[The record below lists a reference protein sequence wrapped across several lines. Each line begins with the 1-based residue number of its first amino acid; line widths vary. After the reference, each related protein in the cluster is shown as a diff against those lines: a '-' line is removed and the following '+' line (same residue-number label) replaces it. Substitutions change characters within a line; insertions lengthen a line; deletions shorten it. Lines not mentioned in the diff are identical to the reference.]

1 MKKTLAEIVSLAM
14 VFTFVISLTPQSGIV
29 TVTPEVLADDY
40 GYIDG
45 DPLEYL
51 ESTGIMEGYEDGQLH
66 PERTL
71 TRAEFAAILC
81 RANPNVITNMLAH
94 KFSDLPETHWAYQ
107 YIQKSVNAGWLKGNT
122 DGTFTPD
129 ENITYE
135 QALTVMCRMANYIY
149 LYSPQYPNDYVAA
162 AIDYS
167 LADGVDCLIGEVINR
182 GHAARLIVNLINY
195 NNRCI
200 SLYEEGYGTSTKS
213 SQISNTAGPYY
224 AMGGVG
230 GGGALMVDSESATV
244 PSESFDVYYEEAV
257 EYYNTESYTANE
269 ENVFGN
275 AITSPLSTFSI
286 DTDTASY
293 SNMRRFILNGENIP
307 NGSIR
312 SEELINY
319 FDYAKAEI
327 EDGKPFGVNFAVSEC
342 PWNSE
347 NILAMITV
355 SGEELTKPKPSNIV
369 FLIDTSGSMYS
380 HNKLPLVKHSLAML
394 LDKLGEEDKISIV
407 TYASGTGVALE
418 PTPATEK
425 EKILSIIDNLQA
437 GGSTAGASGI
447 NLAYEQAEKFKVE
460 GNNRIILCTDGD
472 FNVGIS
478 SDGDL
483 QKLIEEK
490 RESGIFL
497 SVLGFGM
504 GNYKDSKMEILA
516 DKGNGTYAYID
527 NLREAKKV
535 LVDEMPKTIYT
546 IAKDVKIQV
555 EFNPE
560 TVSEY
565 RLVGYENRV
574 LNNEDFDN
582 DKKDAGEL
590 GSGATVTVL
599 YEIVPADG
607 GETRQLKYQ
616 DRVTTGSD
624 DLMTVKIRHKMPEG
638 SESILSEYPVSAE
651 ITEMTDDFKFASS
664 VAMFGMILNDSE
676 YKGTTTLDY
685 VIELARQGIGNDPYG
700 IRNEFVQLVDLYRY
714 NN

>member
-1 MKKTLAEIVSLAM
+1 MKKTLAIILSMALIFSIPLSFNGGTAG
-14 VFTFVISLTPQSGIV
+14 ITPYVRAEGII
-29 TVTPEVLADDY
+29 E
-40 GYIDG
+40 G
-45 DPLEYL
+45 DPLKYL
-51 ESTGIMEGYEDGQLH
+51 ESVGIMEGYEDGKLH

-81 RANPNVITNMLAH
+81 RAYPDVITHQLAYM
-94 KFSDLPETHWAYQ
+94 FSDLPETHWAYQ
-107 YIQKSVNAGWLKGNT
+107 YIQKAVNAGWLKGNT
-122 DGTFTPD
+122 DGTFAPD

-135 QALTVMCRMANYIY
+135 QALTVMCRVVDDIY
-149 LYSPQYPNDYVAA
+149 MYNPKYPYDYVAA

-167 LADGVDCLIGEVINR
+167 LSDGVDAVIGEVINR
-182 GHAARLIVNLINY
+182 GQAAQIIVNAINY
-195 NNRCI
+195 NN
-200 SLYEEGYGTSTKS
+200 STVSMYAENSKS
-213 SQISNTAGPYY
+213 SYQFSNMSASSG
-224 AMGGVG
+224 G
-230 GGGALMVDSESATV
+230 GGGAVMSA
-244 PSESFDVYYEEAV
+244 PSADYAVYEAEIV
-257 EYYNTESYTANE
+257 EYYNTESYSANE
-269 ENVFGN
+269 ENVFKD
-275 AITSPLSTFSI
+275 AVTSPLSTFSI

-293 SNMRRFILNGENIP
+293 SNMRRFILNGQNIP

-319 FDYAKAEI
+319 FDYAKAET
-327 EDGKPFGVNFAVSEC
+327 EEGKHFGVNFAVCEC

-347 NILAMITV
+347 NMLAMVTV
-355 SGEELTKPKPSNIV
+355 SGEELKESKPSNIV
-369 FLIDTSGSMYS
+369 FLIDISGSMYS
-380 HNKLPLVKHSLAML
+380 YNKLPLVKQSLSLL
-394 LDKLGEEDKISIV
+394 LDKLGENDKISIV

-425 EKILSIIDNLQA
+425 EKILSVIDGLQA
-437 GGSTAGASGI
+437 GGSTAGESGI
-447 NLAYEQAEKFKVE
+447 KLAYNLAEENKID

-472 FNVGIS
+472 FNVGAS
-478 SDGDL
+478 SDAEL

-490 RESGIFL
+490 RKSGIYL

-516 DKGNGTYAYID
+516 DKGNGNYAYID

-535 LVDEMPKTIYT
+535 LVDEMSKTIYT

-565 RLVGYENRV
+565 RLVGYENRL

-582 DKKDAGEL
+582 DQKDAGEL
-590 GSGATVTVL
+590 GAGATVTVL
-599 YEIVPADG
+599 YEIVPSNGAG
-607 GETRQLKYQ
+607 TKQLKYQ

-624 DLMTVKIRHKMPEG
+624 DLMTVKIRYKMPDG
-638 SESILSEYPVSAE
+638 NESILSEYPVSAE
-651 ITEMTDDFKFASS
+651 ITEMTEDFKFASA

-676 YKGTTTLDY
+676 YKGTSTLDN
-685 VIELARQGIGNDPYG
+685 VIDLARQGIENDPYG

-714 NN
+714 QHK

>member
-1 MKKTLAEIVSLAM
+1 MKKTLAFILALSLIVA
-14 VFTFVISLTPQSGIV
+14 VIGPHVTRNGAIDNIV
-29 TVTPEVLADDY
+29 YVKADD
-40 GYIDG
+40 GFIDG

-51 ESTGIMEGYEDGQLH
+51 ENKGIMEGYEDGKLH

-71 TRAEFAAILC
+71 TRGEFATILS
-81 RANPNVITNMLAH
+81 RAYPDVITNKLAF

-107 YIQKSVNAGWLKGNT
+107 YIQKAVNAGWLKGNT
-122 DGTFTPD
+122 DGTFAPD

-135 QALTVMCRMANYIY
+135 QAVTVICRITGVSARTADYPYDYI
-149 LYSPQYPNDYVAA
+149 SD

-167 LADGVDCLIGEVINR
+167 LADGVDALIGEAINR
-182 GHAARLIVNLINY
+182 GQAARLIVNALNY
-195 NNRCI
+195 
-200 SLYEEGYGTSTKS
+200 ETSQIDRNDYKS
-213 SQISNTAGPYY
+213 SGNSVGIY
-224 AMGGVG
+224 G
-230 GGGALMVDSESATV
+230 GGGGGSAPMASLGNYASASSEAYDSEGYAS
-244 PSESFDVYYEEAV
+244 YEDIYIET
-257 EYYNTESYTANE
+257 ENITDNESYTAND
-269 ENVFGN
+269 ENVFKDVT
-275 AITSPLSTFSI
+275 TSPLSTFSI

-293 SNMRRFILNGENIP
+293 SNMRRFILNGQNIP

-319 FDYAKAEI
+319 FDYAKAET
-327 EDGKPFGVNFAVSEC
+327 EDGKPFGVNFAVSQC

-347 NILAMITV
+347 NMLAMVTV
-355 SGEELTKPKPSNIV
+355 SGEELKESKPSNIV
-369 FLIDTSGSMYS
+369 FLIDISGSMYS
-380 HNKLPLVKHSLAML
+380 YNKLPLVKQSLAML
-394 LDKLGEEDKISIV
+394 LDKLGENDRISIV

-425 EKILSIIDNLQA
+425 EKILSVIDGLQA

-447 NLAYEQAEKFKVE
+447 NLAYEQAEKFKCD

-478 SDGDL
+478 SSGEL

-504 GNYKDSKMEILA
+504 GNYKDSTMEILA
-516 DKGNGTYAYID
+516 DKGNGNYAYID

-565 RLVGYENRV
+565 RLIGYENRL
-574 LNNEDFDN
+574 LNNEDFEN

-590 GSGATVTVL
+590 GAGSTVTVL

-607 GETRQLKYQ
+607 DETRQLKYQ
-616 DRVTTGSD
+616 TSQTTGSD
-624 DLMTVKIRHKMPEG
+624 ELMTVKIRYKLPDG
-638 SESILSEYPVSAE
+638 NESILSEYPVSAE
-651 ITEMTDDFKFASS
+651 LTEMTGDFKFASA

-676 YKGTTTLDY
+676 YMGTSTLDS

-714 NN
+714 NKFFE

>member
-1 MKKTLAEIVSLAM
+1 MKKTLAIILSMALIFSIPLSFNGGTAG
-14 VFTFVISLTPQSGIV
+14 ITPYVRAEGII
-29 TVTPEVLADDY
+29 E
-40 GYIDG
+40 G
-45 DPLEYL
+45 DPLKYL
-51 ESTGIMEGYEDGQLH
+51 ESVGIMEGYEDGKLH

-81 RANPNVITNMLAH
+81 RAYPDVITHQLAYM
-94 KFSDLPETHWAYQ
+94 FSDLPETHWAYQ
-107 YIQKSVNAGWLKGNT
+107 YIQKAVNAGWLKGNT
-122 DGTFTPD
+122 DGTFAPD

-135 QALTVMCRMANYIY
+135 QALTVMCRVVDDIY
-149 LYSPQYPNDYVAA
+149 MYNPKYPYDYVAA

-167 LADGVDCLIGEVINR
+167 LSDGVDAVIGEVINR
-182 GHAARLIVNLINY
+182 GQAAQIIVNAINY
-195 NNRCI
+195 NN
-200 SLYEEGYGTSTKS
+200 STVSMYTENSKS
-213 SQISNTAGPYY
+213 SYQFSNMSASSGGGAG
-224 AMGGVG
+224 GG
-230 GGGALMVDSESATV
+230 GGGAVMSA
-244 PSESFDVYYEEAV
+244 PSEDYAVYEAEIV
-257 EYYNTESYTANE
+257 EYYNTESYSANE
-269 ENVFGN
+269 ENVFKD
-275 AITSPLSTFSI
+275 AVTSPLSTFSI

-293 SNMRRFILNGENIP
+293 SNMRRFIINGQNIP

-319 FDYAKAEI
+319 FDYAKAET
-327 EDGKPFGVNFAVSEC
+327 EEGKPFGVNFAVCEC

-347 NILAMITV
+347 NMLAMVTV
-355 SGEELTKPKPSNIV
+355 SGEELKESKPSNIV
-369 FLIDTSGSMYS
+369 FLIDISGSMYS
-380 HNKLPLVKHSLAML
+380 YNKLPLVKQSLSLL
-394 LDKLGEEDKISIV
+394 LDKLGENDKISIV

-425 EKILSIIDNLQA
+425 EKILSVIDGLQA
-437 GGSTAGASGI
+437 GGSTAGESGI
-447 NLAYEQAEKFKVE
+447 KLAYNLAEENKID

-472 FNVGIS
+472 FNVGAS
-478 SDGDL
+478 SDAEL

-490 RESGIFL
+490 RKSGIYL

-516 DKGNGTYAYID
+516 DKGNGNYAYID

-535 LVDEMPKTIYT
+535 LVDEMSKTIYT

-565 RLVGYENRV
+565 RLVGYENRL

-582 DKKDAGEL
+582 DQKDAGEL
-590 GSGATVTVL
+590 GAGATVTVL
-599 YEIVPADG
+599 YEIVPSNGAC
-607 GETRQLKYQ
+607 TKQLKYQ

-624 DLMTVKIRHKMPEG
+624 DLMTVKIRYKMPDG
-638 SESILSEYPVSAE
+638 NESILSEYPVSAE
-651 ITEMTDDFKFASS
+651 MTEMTEDFKFASA

-676 YKGTTTLDY
+676 YKGTSTLDS
-685 VIELARQGIGNDPYG
+685 VIDLARQAIENDPYG

-714 NN
+714 QHK

>member
-1 MKKTLAEIVSLAM
+1 MKKTLAIILSMALIFSIPLSFNGGTAG
-14 VFTFVISLTPQSGIV
+14 ITPYVRAEGII
-29 TVTPEVLADDY
+29 E
-40 GYIDG
+40 G
-45 DPLEYL
+45 DPLKYL
-51 ESTGIMEGYEDGQLH
+51 ESVGIMEGYEDGKLH

-81 RANPNVITNMLAH
+81 RAYPDAITHQLAYM
-94 KFSDLPETHWAYQ
+94 FSDLPETHWAYQ
-107 YIQKSVNAGWLKGNT
+107 YIQKAVNAGWLKGNT
-122 DGTFTPD
+122 DGTFAPD

-135 QALTVMCRMANYIY
+135 QALTVMCRVVDDIY
-149 LYSPQYPNDYVAA
+149 MYNPKYPYDYVAA

-167 LADGVDCLIGEVINR
+167 LSDGVDAVIGEVINR
-182 GHAARLIVNLINY
+182 GQAAQIIVNAINY
-195 NNRCI
+195 NN
-200 SLYEEGYGTSTKS
+200 STVSMYTENSKS
-213 SQISNTAGPYY
+213 SYQFSNMSASSGGGAG
-224 AMGGVG
+224 G
-230 GGGALMVDSESATV
+230 GGGAVMSA
-244 PSESFDVYYEEAV
+244 PSADYAVYEAEIV
-257 EYYNTESYTANE
+257 EYYNTESYSANE
-269 ENVFGN
+269 ENVFKN
-275 AITSPLSTFSI
+275 AVTSPLSTFSI

-293 SNMRRFILNGENIP
+293 SNMRRFIINGQNIP
-307 NGSIR
+307 DGSIR

-319 FDYAKAEI
+319 FDYAKAET
-327 EDGKPFGVNFAVSEC
+327 EEGKPFGVNFAVCEC

-347 NILAMITV
+347 NMLAMVTV
-355 SGEELTKPKPSNIV
+355 SGEELKESKPSNIV
-369 FLIDTSGSMYS
+369 FLIDISGSMYS
-380 HNKLPLVKHSLAML
+380 YNKLPLVKQSLSLL
-394 LDKLGEEDKISIV
+394 LDKLGENDRISIV

-425 EKILSIIDNLQA
+425 EKILSVIDGLQA
-437 GGSTAGASGI
+437 GGSTAGESGI
-447 NLAYEQAEKFKVE
+447 KLAYNLAEENKID

-472 FNVGIS
+472 FNVGAS
-478 SDGDL
+478 SDAEL

-490 RESGIFL
+490 RKSGIYL

-516 DKGNGTYAYID
+516 DKGNGNYAYID

-535 LVDEMPKTIYT
+535 LVDEMSKTIYT

-565 RLVGYENRV
+565 RLVGYENRL

-590 GSGATVTVL
+590 GAGATVTVL
-599 YEIVPADG
+599 YEIVPSNGAG
-607 GETRQLKYQ
+607 TKQLKYQ

-624 DLMTVKIRHKMPEG
+624 DLMTVKIRYKMPDG
-638 SESILSEYPVSAE
+638 NESILSEYPVSAKM
-651 ITEMTDDFKFASS
+651 TEMTEDFKFASA

-676 YKGTTTLDY
+676 YKGTSTLDS
-685 VIELARQGIGNDPYG
+685 VIDLARQGIENDPYG

-714 NN
+714 QHK